1 MAMEH
6 QILAKCESDS
16 LLPLHAL
23 SLFRSLTINPSTAE
37 STISAVVQTLTASL
51 RPSLP
56 SLHLGATL
64 RLLSEIHYRRP
75 HLSPLI
81 FAAVRSFSL
90 LPNLPPRA
98 AAESLSLLLS
108 LTDHNENLNP
118 EISDIT
124 ESLFL
129 SLAFRPNVSTR
140 HWLLQNAERCGVRPS
155 LLLTVLLGFTKDPYP
170 LIRRAAL
177 DELVALCRYI
187 VVEDRD
193 MIEGCYFRA
202 VELLFDMEDYVRCS
216 AVRAICSMVRD
227 MSVEVRVESFY
238 ALGKIRMVS
247 EDILLQT
254 LSKKVLPINK
264 EKRFPGQFT
273 AKQFGIPASAFSG
286 AFIHGLE
293 DEFHE
298 VRRSA
303 CCSLRTLTNLSA
315 DFAGEALNILMD
327 VLNDDAIA
335 VRLQALETMH
345 HMGKSGLL
353 RVLDVHMHMFLGT
366 LVDSSTLIRSA
377 AREVLRII
385 KLPNMALFRLFL
397 DRLIENLEIYPQ
409 DEADVFSVIFKIGRT
424 HGNFAVSI
432 IQDVSL
438 EIEPSFVGKLGFDSA
453 RSAALLVLAI
463 SAPLSH
469 EQRICSIP
477 PRIFSNA
484 VVILGRIS
492 HGLADIMKQD
502 TLLAY
507 LSHCSRSAVVS
518 ASEFFKW
525 EEASFPMVEGDP
537 PDYIGTKLTSPVKM
551 HLQEGSDGASEIH
564 SQGSLEPSNAATPEH
579 YQLEVLDEVKNCMKL
594 IFAKVEDIW
603 ALIRF
608 RCMDEVLRTLRSW
621 KEELAS
627 FSTVSPKYAGGL
639 AFTLQYLRAVK
650 LLGNAWVHFISKRK
664 CCFHGTGELGLLLGK
679 LDRILRDMR
688 FRFIGLSMH
697 EELHILELILVTYAL
712 RLSKIESLYDPFT
725 IQKLHSTISRV
736 ELLQEGSSIEPSTFV
751 TELKKSLHEIGTC
764 TDGASYSPFL
774 FQNLLEL
781 FTLKQFVFCGE
792 LRYVEAE
799 LEVRGNDLEQ
809 PRPFVPGLPVGIP
822 FSITL
827 YNTSSKS
834 RLWLRMTM
842 EDSTQF
848 VYVDL
853 SQFGGCDEVREF
865 AFDAPFYNT
874 PKIHFFALKVCMA
887 MECLSEELHLHKDH
901 KGPKHEI
908 ANLCKEKEVYLSNE

>member
-1 MAMEH
+1 
-6 QILAKCESDS
+6 
-16 LLPLHAL
+16 
-23 SLFRSLTINPSTAE
+23 
-37 STISAVVQTLTASL
+37 
-51 RPSLP
+51 
-56 SLHLGATL
+56 
-64 RLLSEIHYRRP
+64 
-75 HLSPLI
+75 
-81 FAAVRSFSL
+81 
-90 LPNLPPRA
+90 
-98 AAESLSLLLS
+98 
-108 LTDHNENLNP
+108 
-118 EISDIT
+118 
-124 ESLFL
+124 
-129 SLAFRPNVSTR
+129 
-140 HWLLQNAERCGVRPS
+140 
-155 LLLTVLLGFTKDPYP
+155 
-170 LIRRAAL
+170 
-177 DELVALCRYI
+177 
-187 VVEDRD
+187 
-193 MIEGCYFRA
+193 
-202 VELLFDMEDYVRCS
+202 
-216 AVRAICSMVRD
+216 MVRD

-303 CCSLRTLTNLSA
+303 CCSLRTLTILSA
-315 DFAGEALNILMD
+315 DFAGEALNVLMD

-397 DRLIENLEIYPQ
+397 DGLIENLEIYPQ

-438 EIEPSFVGKLGFDSA
+438 EIEPSFEGKLGFDSA

-507 LSHCSRSAVVS
+507 LSHCSRSTVVS
-518 ASEFFKW
+518 TSEFFKW
-525 EEASFPMVEGDP
+525 EEASFPVVEGDP
-537 PDYIGTKLTSPVKM
+537 PDYIGTELTSPVKM
-551 HLQEGSDGASEIH
+551 HLQERSDGASEIH

-603 ALIRF
+603 ALIGF
-608 RCMDEVLRTLRSW
+608 RCINEVLRTLRSW

-639 AFTLQYLRAVK
+639 AFTLQYVRAVK
-650 LLGNAWVHFISKRK
+650 LLGKAWMHFISKRK
-664 CCFHGTGELGLLLGK
+664 RCFHGTGELGLLLGK
-679 LDRILRDMR
+679 LDRILGDMR
-688 FRFIGLSMH
+688 FRFIGLSTH

-712 RLSKIESLYDPFT
+712 RLSEIESLYDPFT

-736 ELLQEGSSIEPSTFV
+736 ELLQKGSSIEPSNFV
-751 TELKKSLHEIGTC
+751 IELKKSLHEIGTC
-764 TDGASYSPFL
+764 RDGASYSPFL

-781 FTLKQFVFCGE
+781 FSLKQFVFCGE

-799 LEVRGNDLEQ
+799 LEVRGNNLEQ
-809 PRPFVPGLPVGIP
+809 PLPFVPGLPVGIP

-827 YNTSSKS
+827 YNTLSES

-853 SQFGGCDEVREF
+853 SQFGGCDKVREF

-874 PKIHFFALKVCMA
+874 PKINFFALKVCIA
-887 MECLSEELHLHKDH
+887 MECLSEELHLHKDRR
-901 KGPKHEI
+901 GPKHET
-908 ANLCKEKEVYLSNE
+908 AKLCKEKEVYLSNEG